1 MTQWIKSDTG
11 DIIDTAQGQ
20 GITVAGTYYLNRARL
35 DLMRPFAF
43 SASTKTAT
51 HTATLQLF
59 AAGSGA
65 TLNLGS
71 PIVPV
76 FGTPVLAAD
85 EYTLTGDRGIV
96 VSSLT
101 GTVYP
106 EAIQ

>member
-1 MTQWIKSDTG
+1 MTQWIKPDTG
-11 DIIDTAQGQ
+11 EIIDTAMGQ
-20 GITVAGTYYLNRARL
+20 GITIAGTYYLNRARL
-35 DLMRPFAF
+35 DPMRPFAF
-43 SASTKTAT
+43 SASTKATT
-51 HTATLQLF
+51 HTATIQLF

-96 VSSLT
+96 VSGLT
-101 GTVYP
+101 GEVFP
-106 EAIQ
+106 EANQ